1 MCVHS
6 PVFLFQL
13 SLNFPLPKSE
23 SELLWTFFVILNFLK
38 QGRIQDLENHTDP
51 TKYGSD
57 QIRIR
62 PNTEPTKYGSNQIWI
77 PPNTDPTKYGS
88 ATLVYTPYSLPLSN
102 LLCIAS
108 LIIYYSSL
116 FSSSHEEC
124 LFAYQGWLSI
134 LQISR

>member
-23 SELLWTFFVILNFLK
+23 SELLRTFFVILTFLK
-38 QGRIQDLENHTDP
+38 EGRIQDLENHTDP

-62 PNTEPTKYGSNQIWI
+62 PNTDPTKYGLDQIRI
-77 PPNTDPTKYGS
+77 RPNTDPNKYGSDQIRIRPNTDPTKCGS
-88 ATLVYTPYSLPLSN
+88 DQIRIRN
-102 LLCIAS
+102 LGLHTIQLTS
-108 LIIYYSSL
+108 
-116 FSSSHEEC
+116 F
-124 LFAYQGWLSI
+124 
-134 LQISR
+134 